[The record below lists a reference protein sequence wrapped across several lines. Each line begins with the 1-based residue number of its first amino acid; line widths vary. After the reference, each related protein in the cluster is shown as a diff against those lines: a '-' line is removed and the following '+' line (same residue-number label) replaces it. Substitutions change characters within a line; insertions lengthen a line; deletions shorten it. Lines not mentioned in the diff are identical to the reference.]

1 MIDKTV
7 SLSEAAALTPAGS
20 TLALGGMTLYRRP
33 LAVGNARLEANTGI
47 ISMHRHR
54 KDVAM
59 APNAEKL
66 ELAFISSR

>member
-1 MIDKTV
+1 MMAAPQIVPVEKTHSQT
-7 SLSEAAALTPAGS
+7 SLT
-20 TLALGGMTLYRRP
+20 TKLYRRP